1 MRLFASPL
9 NSTQIRK
16 KPLVILPSLLVVVS
30 LLVSSC
36 QQTDSVTFTPAERNA
51 ADSLVRSVSDMDSL
65 ARLQMRLE
73 REGDMLG
80 SIVALRV
87 LGDAQ
92 RNESAFDDA
101 LTTHSEGLKQAETIQ
116 DTLEW
121 VRALNNVGTDYR
133 RMGILDIAQEYHYQA
148 WRLCKV
154 TTDTSFVALKNQ
166 AKSLNGLGNI
176 YLTLGNYERADS
188 ALRKALVVEQE
199 LGSMVG
205 AAINYANLGSIF
217 EHRGEVDSA
226 WVYYRYSMEANQKA
240 GSTLGIALCHS
251 YFGSLYEQAQ
261 QYDEAAREYEAGY
274 QLMQD
279 SKDEWHKLNLLV
291 ALASIHSAT
300 RDDVQMLYYLEQ
312 ARSNA
317 EKIQDKE
324 HLADIY
330 TLYYQ
335 YYKRHGDW
343 QAALT
348 YYERVTE
355 MKQNTLDMDKFNRM
369 QNTSL
374 TIERNIQNRKMNKA
388 KITLEHERAERR
400 IENVTFAVIA
410 LLLLGFFGFFLYI
423 QRIQRRNHKELKKM
437 SSMRETFFTNITHEF
452 RTPLTLILG
461 LSQELQQEESEQ
473 IRERAESIE
482 RQGQGLLT
490 LINQLLDISKIKS
503 SVGDPRTCRG
513 NVTAHIAM
521 IVDSYRDYASSRD
534 IELIYQPQD
543 QVEMS
548 FVPDYVNKVFNNLLS
563 NAFKFTPPQ
572 GKISITLWRA
582 DDSVYIDLSDTGH
595 GMDRETVEHAFD
607 PFYQAESDSKHI
619 GTGIG
624 LALVKQIVQA
634 SKGQISIESKLGE
647 GTTFHIIVPIINDQA
662 APQQTLSAA
671 TNMPLLPHQE
681 TDLQDSECEQD
692 ESCRLLVIEDNHD
705 IAHYIGSQFED
716 HYSVSYATD
725 GEEGFRK
732 AVELVPDLIITD
744 LMMPGVNGLELCRQ
758 IRSNEIV
765 NHIPI
770 IVVTAKVSEEERIRG
785 IEAGADAYL
794 TKPFNTTELRMLVE
808 RLLDSRK
815 TLRQKFAQIVIKGQE
830 PDESET
836 NKLEEADI
844 TFLTKVAALVDQQ
857 ISQNKNTNVEEI
869 ASSLYMSSRQL
880 YRKLK
885 ALTGYAPSAYILRL
899 KIRKVCELMDADAEM
914 SLTDVAYQSGFDT
927 YSNFSRSFK
936 NICEVSPSKYRDQK
950 KILTTQD

>member
-1 MRLFASPL
+1 MRRILS
-9 NSTQIRK
+9 
-16 KPLVILPSLLVVVS
+16 VLPSLLVVVS

-101 LTTHSEGLKQAETIQ
+101 LTTHSEGLNQAETIQ

-154 TTDTSFVALKNQ
+154 TTDTSFVAIKNQ
-166 AKSLNGLGNI
+166 ARSLNGLGNI
-176 YLTLGNYERADS
+176 YLTLCNYERADS

-240 GSTLGIALCHS
+240 GSTLGIALSHS
-251 YFGSLYEQAQ
+251 NFGSLYEQAQ
-261 QYDEAAREYEAGY
+261 QYDEAIKEYEAGY

-291 ALASIHSAT
+291 ALAGVHNTT
-300 RDDVQMLYYLEQ
+300 RDDAQMLQYLDQ
-312 ARSNA
+312 ARSTA
-317 EKIQDKE
+317 DRIQNKE

-330 TLYYQ
+330 TLYYK

-343 QAALT
+343 HAALEA
-348 YYERVTE
+348 YERAIE
-355 MKQNTLDMDKFNRM
+355 MRQSSLDMDKFNRM

-374 TIERNIQNRKMNKA
+374 NIERYFQNKKMNEA
-388 KITLEHERAERR
+388 KINLERERAQRHVDN
-400 IENVTFAVIA
+400 IFFAVIA
-410 LLLLGFFGFFLYI
+410 LLLLGSLGFFLYI

-461 LSQELQQEESEQ
+461 LSQDLQQEESEQ

-503 SVGDPRTCRG
+503 FVGDPRTCRG

-521 IVDSYRDYASSRD
+521 IVDSYRDYAYSRD
-534 IELIYQPQD
+534 IALTYLPQD

-563 NAFKFTPPQ
+563 NAFKFTPPH
-572 GKISITLWRA
+572 GKITITLWRV
-582 DDSVYIDLSDTGH
+582 DDFLYIDFADTGH
-595 GMDRETVEHAFD
+595 GMDRETIEHAFD

-624 LALVKQIVQA
+624 LALVQQIVHTA
-634 SKGQISIESKLGE
+634 KGQISIESKIGE
-647 GTTFHIIVPIINDQA
+647 GTTFHIIVPIINDLT
-662 APQQTLSAA
+662 APHQSLSAT
-671 TNMPLLPHQE
+671 TNVPIYPHIE
-681 TDLQDSECEQD
+681 ADLQDSECEQD
-692 ESCRLLVIEDNHD
+692 EPCRLLVIEDNHD
-705 IAHYIGSQFED
+705 IASYIGSQFED
-716 HYSVSYATD
+716 HYSVSYATN
-725 GEEGFRK
+725 GEEGFRR
-732 AVELVPDLIITD
+732 AVELVPNIIITD
-744 LMMPGVNGLELCRQ
+744 LMMPELNGIDLCRQ

-765 NHIPI
+765 SHIPI
-770 IVVTAKVSEEERIRG
+770 IVLTAKVSEEERLKG

-794 TKPFNTTELRMLVE
+794 TKPFNTQELRIQVE

-815 TLRQKFAQIVIKGQE
+815 TLRQRFAQIVLKKQE
-830 PDESET
+830 KDESET
-836 NKLEEADI
+836 NDLEEDDI
-844 TFLTKVAALVDQQ
+844 TFLTKMSAIVDQQ
-857 ISQNKNTNVEEI
+857 IIQNKNTNVEEI
-869 ASSLYMSSRQL
+869 AASLYMSSRQL

-899 KIRKVCELMDADAEM
+899 KIRKACELMDADSEM
-914 SLTDVAYQSGFDT
+914 SLTDIAYQSGFDT

-936 NICEVSPSKYRDQK
+936 SICEVSPSKYRDQK
-950 KILTTQD
+950 KILTAQD

>member
-1 MRLFASPL
+1 MKSPMPPISSLEVRRDISAVLSSLIVVIYLLASC
-9 NSTQIRK
+9 SQ
-16 KPLVILPSLLVVVS
+16 SAS
-30 LLVSSC
+30 E
-36 QQTDSVTFTPAERNA
+36 TFTAAERVA
-51 ADSLVRSVSDMDSL
+51 ADSVVRSIGNRDSL
-65 ARLQMRLE
+65 ATLQKQWE
-73 REGDMLG
+73 REGNTLE

-87 LGDAQ
+87 MGDAL
-92 RNESAFDDA
+92 RNESAFDEA
-101 LTTHSEGLKQAETIQ
+101 LTVHSEGLRQAEAIQ

-121 VRALNNVGTDYR
+121 VQALNNVGTDYR

-148 WRLCKV
+148 WSLCKV
-154 TTDTSFVALKNQ
+154 TTDTSFVAIKNQ

-188 ALRKALVVEQE
+188 ALRKALVVEQR

-205 AAINYANLGSIF
+205 VAINYANLGSIF
-217 EHRGEVDSA
+217 EHRGEIDSA

-274 QLMQD
+274 QLMRD

-300 RDDVQMLYYLEQ
+300 RDDAQMLYYLEQ

-330 TLYYQ
+330 TLYYK

-348 YYERVTE
+348 YYERATE
-355 MKQNTLDMDKFNRM
+355 MKQSSLDMDKINRM

-388 KITLEHERAERR
+388 KIALEHERAERR

-461 LSQELQQEESEQ
+461 LSQDLQQDESEQ
-473 IRERAESIE
+473 TRERAKSIE

-534 IELIYQPQD
+534 IELTYQPQD

-582 DDSVYIDLSDTGH
+582 DDSVCINLSDTGH

-607 PFYQAESDSKHI
+607 PFYQAESDSKYI

-634 SKGQISIESKLGE
+634 SKGQITIESKLGE

-671 TNMPLLPHQE
+671 TNTPLLPHQE

-770 IVVTAKVSEEERIRG
+770 IVVTAKVSEEERIKG

-815 TLRQKFAQIVIKGQE
+815 MLRQKFAQIVIKGQE
-830 PDESET
+830 PDEAET

-857 ISQNKNTNVEEI
+857 ISQNKNTNVEEV
-869 ASSLYMSSRQL
+869 ASSLCMSSRQL
-880 YRKLK
+880 HRKLK

-899 KIRKVCELMDADAEM
+899 KIRKACELMDADAEM

-936 NICEVSPSKYRDQK
+936 NICEISPSKYRDQK
-950 KILTTQD
+950 SLLPRQD

>member
-1 MRLFASPL
+1 M
-9 NSTQIRK
+9 
-16 KPLVILPSLLVVVS
+16 SLL
-30 LLVSSC
+30 L
-36 QQTDSVTFTPAERNA
+36 
-51 ADSLVRSVSDMDSL
+51 
-65 ARLQMRLE
+65 
-73 REGDMLG
+73 
-80 SIVALRV
+80 
-87 LGDAQ
+87 
-92 RNESAFDDA
+92 
-101 LTTHSEGLKQAETIQ
+101 
-116 DTLEW
+116 W
-121 VRALNNVGTDYR
+121 
-133 RMGILDIAQEYHYQA
+133 
-148 WRLCKV
+148 
-154 TTDTSFVALKNQ
+154 
-166 AKSLNGLGNI
+166 
-176 YLTLGNYERADS
+176 
-188 ALRKALVVEQE
+188 
-199 LGSMVG
+199 
-205 AAINYANLGSIF
+205 
-217 EHRGEVDSA
+217 
-226 WVYYRYSMEANQKA
+226 
-240 GSTLGIALCHS
+240 
-251 YFGSLYEQAQ
+251 SLYEQAQ

-348 YYERVTE
+348 YYERATE

-607 PFYQAESDSKHI
+607 SFYQAESDSKHI

-899 KIRKVCELMDADAEM
+899 KIRKACELMDADAEM

>member
-1 MRLFASPL
+1 MRRILS
-9 NSTQIRK
+9 
-16 KPLVILPSLLVVVS
+16 VLPSLLVVVS

-101 LTTHSEGLKQAETIQ
+101 LTTHSEGLNQAETIQ

-154 TTDTSFVALKNQ
+154 TTDTSFVAIKNQ
-166 AKSLNGLGNI
+166 ARSLNGLGNI
-176 YLTLGNYERADS
+176 YLTLCNYERADS
-188 ALRKALVVEQE
+188 ALRKSLLIEEQ

-217 EHRGEVDSA
+217 EHRGEIDSA

-240 GSTLGIALCHS
+240 GSTLGIALSHS
-251 YFGSLYEQAQ
+251 NFGSLYEREHR
-261 QYDEAAREYEAGY
+261 YDEAAREYEAGY

-291 ALASIHSAT
+291 ALASVHSAM
-300 RDDVQMLYYLEQ
+300 RDDAQMLQYLSL
-312 ARSNA
+312 ARSKA
-317 EKIQDKE
+317 EQIQDKE

-330 TLYYQ
+330 TLYYK

-348 YYERVTE
+348 YYEQATE
-355 MKQNTLDMDKFNRM
+355 MKQSSLDMDKFNRM

-410 LLLLGFFGFFLYI
+410 LLLLGFFSFFLYI

-461 LSQELQQEESEQ
+461 LSQDLQQEESEQ

-521 IVDSYRDYASSRD
+521 IVDSYRDYAYSRD
-534 IELIYQPQD
+534 IALTYLPQD

-563 NAFKFTPPQ
+563 NAFKFTPPH
-572 GKISITLWRA
+572 GKITITLWRV
-582 DDSVYIDLSDTGH
+582 DDFLYIDFADTGH
-595 GMDRETVEHAFD
+595 GMDRETIEHAFD
-607 PFYQAESDSKHI
+607 PFYQAEGNSKHI

-624 LALVKQIVQA
+624 LALVQQIVHTA
-634 SKGQISIESKLGE
+634 KGQISIESKIGE
-647 GTTFHIIVPIINDQA
+647 GTTFHIIVPIINDLT
-662 APQQTLSAA
+662 APHQSLSAT
-671 TNMPLLPHQE
+671 TNVPIYPHIE
-681 TDLQDSECEQD
+681 ADLQDSECEQD
-692 ESCRLLVIEDNHD
+692 EPCRLLVIEDNHD
-705 IAHYIGSQFED
+705 IASYIGSQFED
-716 HYSVSYATD
+716 HYSVSYATN
-725 GEEGFRK
+725 GEEGFRR
-732 AVELVPDLIITD
+732 AVELVPDIIITD
-744 LMMPGVNGLELCRQ
+744 LMMPELNGIDLCRQ
-758 IRSNEIV
+758 IRSNEV
-765 NHIPI
+765 VSHIPI
-770 IVVTAKVSEEERIRG
+770 IVLTAKVSEEERLKG
-785 IEAGADAYL
+785 LEAGADAYL
-794 TKPFNTTELRMLVE
+794 TKPFNTTELRIQVE

-815 TLRQKFAQIVIKGQE
+815 TLRQRFAQIVLKKQE
-830 PDESET
+830 KDESET
-836 NKLEEADI
+836 NDLEEDDI
-844 TFLTKVAALVDQQ
+844 TFLTKVSAIVDQQ
-857 ISQNKNTNVEEI
+857 IIQNKNTNVEEI
-869 ASSLYMSSRQL
+869 AASLYMSSRQL
-880 YRKLK
+880 HRKIR
-885 ALTGYAPSAYILRL
+885 ALTGYAPSAYIL
-899 KIRKVCELMDADAEM
+899 
-914 SLTDVAYQSGFDT
+914 
-927 YSNFSRSFK
+927 
-936 NICEVSPSKYRDQK
+936 
-950 KILTTQD
+950 

>member
-1 MRLFASPL
+1 
-9 NSTQIRK
+9 
-16 KPLVILPSLLVVVS
+16 
-30 LLVSSC
+30 
-36 QQTDSVTFTPAERNA
+36 
-51 ADSLVRSVSDMDSL
+51 
-65 ARLQMRLE
+65 
-73 REGDMLG
+73 
-80 SIVALRV
+80 
-87 LGDAQ
+87 
-92 RNESAFDDA
+92 
-101 LTTHSEGLKQAETIQ
+101 
-116 DTLEW
+116 
-121 VRALNNVGTDYR
+121 
-133 RMGILDIAQEYHYQA
+133 
-148 WRLCKV
+148 
-154 TTDTSFVALKNQ
+154 
-166 AKSLNGLGNI
+166 
-176 YLTLGNYERADS
+176 
-188 ALRKALVVEQE
+188 
-199 LGSMVG
+199 
-205 AAINYANLGSIF
+205 
-217 EHRGEVDSA
+217 
-226 WVYYRYSMEANQKA
+226 
-240 GSTLGIALCHS
+240 
-251 YFGSLYEQAQ
+251 
-261 QYDEAAREYEAGY
+261 
-274 QLMQD
+274 MQD

-348 YYERVTE
+348 YYERATE

-607 PFYQAESDSKHI
+607 SFYQAESDSKHI

-899 KIRKVCELMDADAEM
+899 KIRKACELMDADAEM